1 MLNQVQLI
9 GRLVKNP
16 VVATASNDKK
26 YATFEVAVEEK
37 WTTKGGERDS
47 RTIYPKIVVWGD
59 GTVNAIEK
67 YLVKGSLVFI
77 QGALDLSKKTEG
89 DVTKYYTSIRVSNA
103 AGGEVK
109 FLDRRGQA
117 EEREPGSEG

>member
-9 GRLVKNP
+9 GRLGDTP
-16 VVATASNDKK
+16 VIATASTGKK
-26 YATFEVAVEEK
+26 YATFSIAVEEK
-37 WTTKGGERDS
+37 WTGKSGEKES
-47 RTIYPKIVVWGD
+47 RTIWPKIVVWGD

-67 YLVKGSLVFI
+67 YLVKGSLVFV

-89 DVTKYYTSIRVSNA
+89 DVTKYYTSIMVKTA

-109 FLDRRGQA
+109 FLDRKGQ